1 MSDRER
7 DKSIEV
13 YTLEEVADIV
23 HVTRRTI
30 YTWVKDGKI
39 KAFKVGRQWRVKR
52 EELDKLLD
60 GTDK

>member
-1 MSDRER
+1 MSDRKL